1 MQKIII
7 SDTSCLILLHKIDKL
22 QLLKSLFSEVLIT
35 SAIAAEFG
43 RELPEWIIIKD
54 PANLYYQQIL
64 NTIVDPGEASAIAL
78 ALEQSSS
85 LIILD
90 DLKARKLATEL
101 KLVFTGTLGIIIEAK
116 LSGKI
121 ESVKPL
127 LIKIKQTNFYL
138 PVELENKIL
147 DKAGE
152 SSL

>member
-1 MQKIII
+1 MRKIII
-7 SDTSCLILLHKIDKL
+7 SDTSCLILLHKID
-22 QLLKSLFSEVLIT
+22 QLSLLTSLFSEVLIT
-35 SAIAAEFG
+35 STIASEFG

-54 PANLYYQQIL
+54 PTNPHYQHIL
-64 NTIVDPGEASAIAL
+64 TTIVDAGEASAIAL

-90 DLKARKLATEL
+90 DLKARKLASEL
-101 KLVFTGTLGIIIEAK
+101 NLTFTGTLGIIIEAK

-127 LIKIKQTNFYL
+127 LIKIKQTNFHL
-138 PVELENKIL
+138 PVELENRIL
-147 DKAGE
+147 HKAGE